1 MARRAFEALVR
12 VLVQAGQWILVLSG
26 SGWLLGLEFLLV
38 EALSW
43 GVSSLGVLWLRMVV
57 DADACESGVE
67 KLIVTRVFS
76 ERVWVEEGEEPGQ
89 RGESFAVGLGL
100 LVVVEGVRVG
110 TQKEG
115 SVVFE
120 DYVETVLDE
129 LMVVEGWGMYFLLID
144 GLSSFGSLVLGVL

>member
-43 GVSSLGVLWLRMVV
+43 GVLWLRMVV
-57 DADACESGVE
+57 DADADACESGIE

-76 ERVWVEEGEEPGQ
+76 ERVWVEVGEEPGQ
-89 RGESFAVGLGL
+89 RGESFTVGLGL